1 MNSYKLKFADDC
13 HGLGK
18 QVEFDGIDAN
28 DAFEVA
34 RQEKPGR
41 TMELW
46 QGERRLCTIM
56 RTGVSHDIWRIAS

>member
-1 MNSYKLKFADDC
+1 MNTYKLKFADDC

-34 RQEKPGR
+34 RQE
-41 TMELW
+41 
-46 QGERRLCTIM
+46 
-56 RTGVSHDIWRIAS
+56 